1 MPTSIGQPGPPSV
14 LQGSR
19 DDTALRRVAQELE
32 SAFLSVML
40 KDAGVGRPLS
50 GFGGC
55 IGEEQFG
62 SFLRDAYAAEF
73 AKAGGIGLAETIFRS
88 LAGGAADRV
97 PPR

>member
-1 MPTSIGQPGPPSV
+1 MPTGIERTALPTPGAGP
-14 LQGSR
+14 R

-50 GFGGC
+50 GFGGG

-62 SFLRDAYAAEF
+62 SFLRDTYAAEF
-73 AKAGGIGLAETIFRS
+73 AKVGGIGLAESIFRS
-88 LAGGAADRV
+88 LAGGSADGTPTR
-97 PPR
+97 